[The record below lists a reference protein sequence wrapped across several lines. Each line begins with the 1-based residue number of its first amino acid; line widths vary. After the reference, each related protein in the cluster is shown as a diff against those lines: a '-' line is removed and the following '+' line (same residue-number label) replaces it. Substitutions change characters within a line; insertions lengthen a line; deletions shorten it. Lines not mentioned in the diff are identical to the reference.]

1 MEPPGL
7 DPETDL
13 VSVPNLP
20 NSFSLVNLLT
30 KKECA
35 SLRAA
40 AHAVGWR
47 RDAGTA
53 TQSVDDRLD
62 YCEILMWPELVEKV
76 FSRIK
81 SHLPPGACG
90 VNARWRFFRYGPDTV
105 RVAFP
110 KSQDCLL
117 PSMACVTLSSTGTR
131 YRKCIPLRQS
141 YHYTR
146 RTPKTSPFPRR
157 A

>member
-117 PSMACVTLSSTGTR
+117 PLFDCLLFTHTSQVDCLPTVYKLPTQDSRLTLFG
-131 YRKCIPLRQS
+131 
-141 YHYTR
+141 YTH
-146 RTPKTSPFPRR
+146 
-157 A
+157 